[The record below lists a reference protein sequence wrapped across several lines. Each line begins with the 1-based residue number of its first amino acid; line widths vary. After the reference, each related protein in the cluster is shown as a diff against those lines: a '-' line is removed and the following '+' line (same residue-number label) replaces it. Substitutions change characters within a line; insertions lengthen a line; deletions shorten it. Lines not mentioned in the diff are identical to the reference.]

1 MAKRYVNKKHLEY
14 VHTLECCVLIYFRS
28 LESNV
33 YLTYNEVTLKEK
45 MMGNY
50 LSNSGQ
56 SPCFTSDSV
65 QAHHLLKPYFSERG
79 MSRKSGDADVIPLCM
94 MCHTKLHRAGNEFNY
109 FEKITGQHNYG
120 QLVAIKT
127 WLQSPY
133 YENVYEDKIT

>member
-28 LESNV
+28 QE
-33 YLTYNEVTLKEK
+33 

-50 LSNSGQ
+50 LSNVGQ

-133 YENVYEDKIT
+133 YENIYEDKIT

>member
-28 LESNV
+28 QE
-33 YLTYNEVTLKEK
+33 

-50 LSNSGQ
+50 LSNDGQ